1 MMSSRS
7 RGTETVTRRATG
19 PITDEGKA
27 ISAQNA
33 RKHGLNA
40 PPDEDQVNTWFNL
53 ILDNGGDAYDEP
65 NADDPRHE
73 AALRLA
79 IAEAHYHRALHKV
92 DTHDTE
98 PNSAQQMANKLHA
111 DIDNVLD
118 GMPKSYSE
126 GPPDPLELQYVN
138 FAIKQLEM
146 LLGEV
151 GRERR
156 LYQRYL
162 GEARAQRAKVLKA
175 WCAFKH
181 EENQN
186 SRNELKLQSM
196 GEKP

>member
-1 MMSSRS
+1 M
-7 RGTETVTRRATG
+7 TRRATG
-19 PITDEGKA
+19 PITAKGKA
-27 ISAQNA
+27 ISSQNA
-33 RKHGLNA
+33 RRHGLNA
-40 PPDEDQVNTWFNL
+40 PPDEGLVTAWLNV
-53 ILDNGGDAYDEP
+53 ILNNGEGIVEESE
-65 NADDPRHE
+65 ADGPRRE

-79 IAEAHYHRALHKV
+79 IAEARYHRALHKV

-126 GPPDPLELQYVN
+126 GPPDRFELQYVN

-162 GEARAQRAKVLKA
+162 GEAHAQRVKALRA
-175 WCAFKH
+175 WCAFNRD
-181 EENQN
+181 ENLN
-186 SRNELKLQSM
+186 SRNELMLQPE
-196 GEKP
+196 GE